1 MQTVAFGY
9 KCQEC
14 GQGTVLEKVIPEY
27 RTKLKGYPLTVEN
40 ARIGVCDR
48 CGAEHFSPIETMRW
62 KSLLQEKQAASYL
75 QPDEIRDIRKQSG
88 LSMEQFAA
96 MIGCTRQ
103 SLYNWERTEREAPPS
118 RMADVFMR
126 LVREA
131 HLVGSIDVLKF
142 LASEAEKLGI
152 RLDIPQKKTH
162 RAPLIL
168 MPRRLSTKL
177 LSHELEETLV
187 LAADTEAP
195 SEAIVMVT
203 DHEQQFAT
211 LFYDYTAATLNLHF
225 LHSVPFE
232 EFDAEISFKD
242 GTSIKSERA
251 AIKNHE
257 ATLIAKT
264 ARTEDDIVVVKV
276 VPREL
281 DVLVKVPSK

>member
-14 GQGTVLEKVIPEY
+14 GQGMVLEKVIPEY

-40 ARIGVCDR
+40 ARIGVCNL

-75 QPDEIRDIRKQSG
+75 QPDEIREIRKQIG

-103 SLYNWERTEREAPPS
+103 SLYNWERSEREAPQS

-131 HLVGSIDVLKF
+131 HLVGSIEVLKF
-142 LASEAEKLGI
+142 LTSEAEKLGI
-152 RLDIPQKKTH
+152 QLDLPQKTTQPV
-162 RAPLIL
+162 PLFL
-168 MPRRLSTKL
+168 TPRKISAKL
-177 LSHELEETLV
+177 VSRIVEETLA
-187 LAADTEAP
+187 LTADTETP
-195 SEAIVMVT
+195 SETVVMVT
-203 DHEQQFAT
+203 DHEQQLAT

-225 LHSVPFE
+225 LHSVPFD
-232 EFDAEISFKD
+232 EFDADISFKD
-242 GTSIKSERA
+242 GTSVKRERA
-251 AIKNHE
+251 LIKNYE

-264 ARTEDDIVVVKV
+264 ARTEDDIAAVKV
-276 VPREL
+276 VPREI
-281 DVLVKVPSK
+281 DVSVKVPSK